1 MRQSL
6 RTLFARMSLFWRYF
20 FLLAAVVL
28 VFLVSHLV
36 STQQFSR
43 ALRQSYMEQAQSAF
57 EQRSERF
64 AAQLFLTYSLPSSI
78 ENDSYYAAVSGAQ
91 HTAETTYMLNMSR
104 LGNSFT
110 LQCVLMDLPAE
121 SFLYLRQTG
130 GCITRHRL
138 FEQAQTCFNSY
149 IIFKDPQMDMLSV
162 LDNRVGSRALQLL
175 PLTEVSVGGK
185 AAEPCMVLVVQSTG
199 REAAYG
205 FLYPEEYVL
214 EHFQIDQMPKDTCFE
229 LVREDGQ
236 VLYAYG
242 DGSADSED
250 YARISCQLPALSC
263 TATLAIPH
271 AYFEQTVQRAQLLAR
286 VIFILSV
293 MIGIAMCVAFSHLS
307 VKPFRQLIRTHDMQ
321 QLVQDAPE
329 NELAAIDRFLHTARE
344 RTSAL
349 RSMLLSSMLVRAFS
363 GLAISEDE
371 YQKLSAAFPL
381 FKRSLRAA
389 VVRDRS
395 SSYTIDDHSAMVNR
409 LRDVMP
415 ERFLCEYIN
424 MQESILLL
432 PADEQAFE
440 QLQQVL
446 VELNAET
453 ERELRF
459 VCGVSLPF
467 LGLSEVSAAI
477 RQAQFCIPENGE
489 QLMVQVMEEGA
500 PEGGSTLQDELKQFQ
515 QALTAWNH
523 NELLAR
529 LERMATLA
537 GKGGGAP
544 PEELFYSVLYLLRD
558 TANSAH
564 LPFEAYEHMRYQH
577 TGSPASNLRRLKGV
591 VNDLFQSRASAQLT
605 DKQQLCAQIVQFVDE
620 SFSDPNL
627 CVASVA
633 RRFCVSERF
642 VYSAV
647 LDTVGMNMSS
657 YLSQIRMREAARLLR
672 ETQENVGSI
681 AEKCGYPVESTF
693 YRNFKKHYNM
703 TPAEYKSSL
712 GRVGGDEKGT

>member
-1 MRQSL
+1 MKQGL
-6 RTLFARMSLFWRYF
+6 RTLFSKLSLFWRYF
-20 FLLAAVVL
+20 FLLVAVVL

-36 STQQFSR
+36 STHQFSS

-57 EQRSERF
+57 EQRSESF
-64 AAQLFLTYSLPSSI
+64 ASQLFLTYSLPSSM
-78 ENDSYYAAVSGAQ
+78 ENDGNYAVVAGMQ
-91 HTAETTYMLNMSR
+91 QTADTSYMLNMSR
-104 LGNSFT
+104 LRDSFV

-130 GCITRHRL
+130 GCITRNRL
-138 FEQAQTCFNSY
+138 FEQAQTCFDSY
-149 IIFKDPQMDMLSV
+149 IIFKGPQMDILSV
-162 LDNRVGSRALQLL
+162 LDNRGGARALQLL

-185 AAEPCMVLVVQSTG
+185 AAQPCMVLVVQSTG
-199 REAAYG
+199 SEAAYG

-214 EHFQIDQMPKDTCFE
+214 EHFQIDEMPEDTCFE

-236 VLYAYG
+236 VLYSYG
-242 DGSADSED
+242 AADVGSDG

-263 TATLAIPH
+263 TATLAVPH

-286 VIFILSV
+286 VIFLLSV
-293 MIGIAMCVAFSHLS
+293 MIGIAMCFAFSHLS
-307 VKPFRQLIRTHDMQ
+307 VKPFRQLIQTHDMQ
-321 QLVQDAPE
+321 RLVEDAPE

-344 RTSAL
+344 RNRAL
-349 RSMLLSSMLVRAFS
+349 RGMLLSSMLVRAFS

-371 YQKLSAAFPL
+371 YQRLAAAFPL
-381 FKRSLRAA
+381 FNHPLRAA
-389 VVRDRS
+389 VLRDRS
-395 SSYTIDDHSAMVNR
+395 ANYTIDDHSAMVNR

-432 PADEQAFE
+432 PADEQAFA

-446 VELNAET
+446 VELNEEM
-453 ERELRF
+453 EREMRF

-489 QLMVQVMEEGA
+489 RLMVQVMEEGA
-500 PEGGSTLQDELKQFQ
+500 PEGASTLQDELKQFQ
-515 QALTAWNH
+515 QALAAWNH

-529 LERMATLA
+529 LEQMSTLA
-537 GKGGGAP
+537 GKGGGTP
-544 PEELFYSVLYLLRD
+544 PEELFYGLLYLLRD
-558 TANSAH
+558 TASSAH
-564 LPFEAYEHMRYQH
+564 LPFEAYEHMGYQH
-577 TGSPASNLRRLKGV
+577 TGSPASNLRRLKTV
-591 VNDLFQSRASAQLT
+591 VNDLFQIRASAQLT
-605 DKQQLCAQIVQFVDE
+605 DKQQMCAQIVQFVEE
-620 SFSDPNL
+620 SFSDPDL
-627 CVASVA
+627 CVASVS

-657 YLSQIRMREAARLLR
+657 YLSKIRMREAARLLR
-672 ETQENVGSI
+672 ETQENVGTI
-681 AEKCGYPVESTF
+681 AEKCGYPVESTV

-712 GRVGGDEKGT
+712 GRVGRAEKGT